1 MSVLRRVIRI
11 ATYIKRERWQ
21 VNRDTNARRRFNRV
35 TEGFPF
41 CANIFP
47 SLWTILLRNET
58 GGLFSM
64 PRRMA
69 YEWDVNFILALTT
82 FVPRF
87 RALPESTLLPT
98 ASMPLRRRK
107 CSSPPRRGLAP
118 GESLNRYL
126 VPTHNTQP
134 ALWAWVG
141 SEVTQE
147 SDVSTEHCLMTCGMS
162 ARNVYPFCANKYAA
176 SQIPNTAAKEEIALD
191 EEVEEIIIVSDDGIK
206 CSKKGCKGNPNCLNY
221 LGQDKWEDEGMYSH
235 APPLSSLINQFAQEK
250 QCENF

>member
-1 MSVLRRVIRI
+1 
-11 ATYIKRERWQ
+11 
-21 VNRDTNARRRFNRV
+21 
-35 TEGFPF
+35 
-41 CANIFP
+41 
-47 SLWTILLRNET
+47 
-58 GGLFSM
+58 
-64 PRRMA
+64 
-69 YEWDVNFILALTT
+69 
-82 FVPRF
+82 
-87 RALPESTLLPT
+87 
-98 ASMPLRRRK
+98 MPLRRRK

-176 SQIPNTAAKEEIALD
+176 SQIPNTAVKEEIALD
-191 EEVEEIIIVSDDGIK
+191 EEIIIVSDDGIK

-221 LGQDKWEDEGMYSH
+221 LGQDKWEDEGMYSQ
-235 APPLSSLINQFAQEK
+235 APPLSSFVNQFAQEK